1 MILDALRFGG
11 ERWRLEEAVLV
22 LGKKRIM
29 CFSYM
34 RQRREAE

>member
-11 ERWRLEEAVLV
+11 ERRRLEEAVLA
-22 LGKKRIM
+22 LGKKRIV

-34 RQRREAE
+34 RQRREA